1 MTDVF
6 LSLLSLSLKRLF
18 RVQEMVYERGGG
30 RLIPECCLVL
40 PSLTYGPSFL
50 LQLTCVGVGDVCNKG
65 KVRAAKLFPA
75 VSVGH
80 VGGAYEIRVMSYP
93 ESGGGQ
99 VAGAFS
105 PGSALAHRIL
115 ALLF

>member
-1 MTDVF
+1 
-6 LSLLSLSLKRLF
+6 
-18 RVQEMVYERGGG
+18 MVYERGGG
-30 RLIPECCLVL
+30 KAEAYPKVL
-40 PSLTYGPSFL
+40 FWVAFSNVWPPFL

-75 VSVGH
+75 VSAGH
-80 VGGAYEIRVMSYP
+80 VGGAWEIRVMSYP
-93 ESGGGQ
+93 ECGGGQ

-105 PGSALAHRIL
+105 PGSVLAHRVL